1 MYRPVN
7 DRPQHAHLD
16 SDSINIY
23 GLNIH
28 LVPIFVD
35 FIQFDP
41 YFRFMFN

>member
-1 MYRPVN
+1 MKEKRGAEP
-7 DRPQHAHLD
+7 LKKK
-16 SDSINIY
+16 

-35 FIQFDP
+35 FIQFGP

>member
-1 MYRPVN
+1 MCVLY
-7 DRPQHAHLD
+7 AYYIL
-16 SDSINIY
+16 

-35 FIQFDP
+35 FIQFSP